1 VNFGFM
7 VDEDTLWQVNMNNEY
22 IKIWKKAGR

>member
-1 VNFGFM
+1 M